1 MLNVRSTNCQT
12 VRNVVTY
19 LLYAIARC
27 TVDEMAI
34 TTLTSREFNQDV
46 SKAKRAAQKGPVFVT
61 DRGRVSHVLL
71 SVEDYQAITQEPL
84 SIVEMLAMPEAA
96 EIEFQPARAG
106 DRLYRPADFS

>member
-1 MLNVRSTNCQT
+1 ML
-12 VRNVVTY
+12 
-19 LLYAIARC
+19 ARC

-46 SKAKRAAQKGPVFVT
+46 SKAKRAARKGPVFVT

-71 SVEDYQAITQEPL
+71 NVEDYQAITQEPL
-84 SIVEMLAMPEAA
+84 SIVEMLAIPEAV
-96 EIEFQPARAG
+96 EIEFEPARVG